1 MKELFNNLYNTYIR
15 QAEPKRKIYNIIV
28 SIETIAVAFIIMLE
42 SYMGYERDGVLIL
55 SVLLVYM
62 ICMLILGNVYPK
74 KLNLL
79 SGLLIVP
86 VNFVVFPIMFLFT
99 EGGGL
104 KSGMPVWLAFGL
116 LLVPIVVTEKKYQL
130 ILFPIS
136 LLFDAAVLIYG
147 YYHGELFEEVIEE
160 SYYYRDNFIAIVS
173 VSVSIG
179 AILWFQKTVQKKQKQ
194 KLELAVLE
202 TEREKENAMKANK
215 AKTDFIANI
224 SHDVRTPLNVIAG
237 MTDLA
242 RYNIDDKEKVQ
253 DCLDKITESSMQ
265 LLHMINNILD
275 MSEIETGYLHLN
287 EKQFNIEELIDNI
300 QVVLQQNAKSKKID
314 FKVSCNQLHQRN
326 LVGDAVR
333 LKQILMNLIKNSIK
347 FTNPGGEILLKV
359 AQVDNEMDNYAKF
372 CFEIV
377 DNGMGMSH
385 EFIEHT
391 LFQNHISGTELLTDN
406 AGESGINMSI
416 VKSIINAMGGT
427 LNIDSEEGIGTKYII
442 YTSFKVDSSKVM
454 KKEKDGY
461 PILNAIGKNILIVED
476 NEINMEIMQGILERT
491 HANIEGAVDAEEALE
506 RFSKSEGNYYDLI
519 FMDIQLPGIDG
530 YRAARTIRCMNRE
543 DALSVPI
550 IAMTANVFAQDIEK
564 ALNSGMNAH
573 ISKPIDIDELFQ
585 KMYYW
590 M

>member
-1 MKELFNNLYNTYIR
+1 MKEFLNNLYNTYIR
-15 QAEPKRKIYNIIV
+15 QPEQKRKIYNIIV
-28 SIETIAVAFIIMLE
+28 SIEIIAVAFIIIVE

-62 ICMLILGNVYPK
+62 ICMLILGNVYPQ
-74 KLNLL
+74 KLDLL
-79 SGLLIVP
+79 SGLLVVP

-99 EGGGL
+99 QGGGL

-116 LLVPIVVTEKKYQL
+116 LLVPIVVTERKYQL
-130 ILFPIS
+130 ILFPVS
-136 LLFDAAVLIYG
+136 LLFDAVVLLYG
-147 YYHGELFEEVIEE
+147 YYHGELFEESIEE
-160 SYYYRDNFIAIVS
+160 GYYYRDNFIAITA

-179 AILWFQKTVQKKQKQ
+179 AILWFQKNVQKRQKQ
-194 KLELAVLE
+194 KLELAMLE
-202 TEREKENAMKANK
+202 TEREKENAMRANK
-215 AKTDFIANI
+215 AKTDFIANM

-242 RYNIDDKEKVQ
+242 RYNIDDKEKVN

-287 EKQFNIEELIDNI
+287 EKQFNIEELLDNI
-300 QVVLQQNAKSKKID
+300 YVILQQNAKSKKIN
-314 FKVSCNQLHQRN
+314 FQINCHQLHQRN
-326 LVGDAVR
+326 LVADAVR
-333 LKQILMNLIKNSIK
+333 LKQILMNLINNSIK
-347 FTNPGGEILLKV
+347 FSNPGSEVMLKV
-359 AQVDNEMDNYAKF
+359 TQVDNEMDDYAKF
-372 CFEIV
+372 CFEIT
-377 DNGMGMSH
+377 DNVIGMSH
-385 EFIEHT
+385 KFLENTF
-391 LFQNHISGTELLTDN
+391 FQNHISGTELLMDN
-406 AGESGINMSI
+406 GNESGINMGI

-427 LNIDSEEGIGTKYII
+427 LNIDSNEGLGTKYII
-442 YTSFKVDSSKVM
+442 YISFKIDSSKVM

-461 PILNAIGKNILIVED
+461 PILNATGKNILIVED

-491 HANIEGAVDAEEALE
+491 HANIEGVGDAEEALE
-506 RFSKSEGNYYDLI
+506 CFCKSEESYYDLI

-530 YRAARTIRCMNRE
+530 YRAARAIRCMNRE

-550 IAMTANVFAQDIEK
+550 IAMTANAFAQDVEK